1 MSHPNKQKGT
11 KAETDVVRYL
21 QKRGWKAAERRA
33 LKGTLD
39 CGDIAGVEDVCLEV
53 KNQKAQDLAGW
64 VEELKVE
71 IVNAKANTG
80 AVIHKRKGKTDVG
93 EWYATMPVQVY
104 LDLLKEAGY

>member
-11 KAETDVVRYL
+11 RAETDVVRYL
-21 QKRGWKAAERRA
+21 QERGWKNAERRA

-39 CGDIAGVEDVCLEV
+39 CGDISGVAEVCLEV
-53 KNQKAQDLAGW
+53 KNQKAQELAGW

-71 IVNAKANTG
+71 IVNSKASTG
-80 AVIHKRKGKTDVG
+80 AVIHKRKGKANVAD
-93 EWYATMPVQVY
+93 WYATMPVNIY